1 MSPAEVTPCDTQIVV
16 DNWLALDA
24 APKTGVLVKQLKGL
38 LDRLLQRKI
47 VNPHETLSTTDEKIV
62 QSIMMLFETEPAA
75 KPAPGA
81 GRIESPAAGGKM
93 LPGDWKCSSC
103 GCVCFAS
110 KRNCFKCG
118 APKP

>member
-1 MSPAEVTPCDTQIVV
+1 MV

-47 VNPHETLSTTDEKIV
+47 VNPHETLSSTDEKIV

-75 KPAPGA
+75 SE
-81 GRIESPAAGGKM
+81 ESTIDSEPEVARLAERAHDVVFADERLWQYYSAA
-93 LPGDWKCSSC
+93 
-103 GCVCFAS
+103 
-110 KRNCFKCG
+110 
-118 APKP
+118 